1 MHITTIMSG
10 IALVISAFAF
20 FVASEKL
27 RLDLYNK
34 RFEVYQRTVKFYM
47 AMFAEDKDPEALAL
61 LRRDFI
67 IASREAQFLFS
78 PKSGVYG
85 LLVKL
90 LKESTKITDRPKR
103 PEGLVGQ
110 AAVDFAIEQSTGA
123 SSWNYGMEHLEV
135 LIAPYLNY
143 HRRPWSV
150 WLWSVFQ
157 NPSTPRPARSDA

>member
-1 MHITTIMSG
+1 MNITTIMSG

-34 RFEVYQRTVKFYM
+34 RFEVYQRTVKFYL
-47 AMFAEDKDPEALAL
+47 AMFAKDKDSEALAM

-78 PKSGVYG
+78 PKSGVYD

-90 LKESTKITDRPKR
+90 LKESNKITEPSKK

-110 AAVDFAIEQSTGA
+110 AAVDFVIEQSTGTT
-123 SSWNYGMEHLEV
+123 SWNYGMEHLEV

-150 WLWSVFQ
+150 WVRVIFQ
-157 NPSTPRPARSDA
+157 KLGIPKSDA